1 MFKPHIGD
9 CINPECGRTGVI
21 IPVRRGICQY
31 CNHEEK
37 QRAKF
42 QRSGN
47 ESSDRKNQGGQQKN
61 RGFDVVSS
69 SSSNSLSRSSKKNG
83 GWNAKGRNDNLLKG
97 VGLGHSGICLY
108 NEKGE
113 EINPSHIPSPM
124 VRKPIKKKPIQY
136 RRKRTGEAE
145 VFEEIWNALEEKIC
159 FVCGRQI
166 GEPSASNFA
175 HILPKALNKYP
186 LFKLN
191 PDNIKLFCHDSYS
204 SCHHRFDK
212 EPRSTLKEPMW
223 KKVFELEEKLK
234 EEYKTLKSTL

>member
-9 CINPECGRTGVI
+9 CVECPRKGVI
-21 IPVRRGICQY
+21 IPVKSGLCQY
-31 CNHEEK
+31 CNHERK
-37 QRAKF
+37 QQSKRDSGKITEQWPNGV
-42 QRSGN
+42 QRNST
-47 ESSDRKNQGGQQKN
+47 
-61 RGFDVVSS
+61 SS
-69 SSSNSLSRSSKKNG
+69 SMLRGGRGCKTNVGGTKVSNGEIL
-83 GWNAKGRNDNLLKG
+83 GRDEEG
-97 VGLGHSGICLY
+97 YGSGSGI
-108 NEKGE
+108 EGFIRVGK
-113 EINPSHIPSPM
+113 SSPM

-145 VFEEIWNALEEKIC
+145 IFEEIWSSLEEKVC

-166 GEPSASNFA
+166 GDPSASNFA

-191 PDNIKLFCHDSYS
+191 PNNIKLFCHDSYS

-223 KKVFELEEKLK
+223 HKVFALEEELK
-234 EEYKTLKSTL
+234 QEYKLLKSKP

>member
-1 MFKPHIGD
+1 MFKPFIGN
-9 CINPECGRTGVI
+9 CINQECGRTGVI

-37 QRAKF
+37 QRVKL

-47 ESSDRKNQGGQQKN
+47 ESSDRENQGGQQKD
-61 RGFDVVSS
+61 RGFNVGKT
-69 SSSNSLSRSSKKNG
+69 SSNNSLNRIYEKNRPVLGRDEEGYG
-83 GWNAKGRNDNLLKG
+83 GGSGTEGFIR
-97 VGLGHSGICLY
+97 VGST
-108 NEKGE
+108 
-113 EINPSHIPSPM
+113 SPM

-136 RRKRTGEAE
+136 RRKRTGETE
-145 VFEEIWNALEEKIC
+145 VFKIIWEEATKDSQATC
-159 FVCGRQI
+159 FVCGKNI
-166 GEPSASNFA
+166 MEPAASNFA

-212 EPRSTLKEPMW
+212 EPRSKLKEPMW
-223 KKVFELEEKLK
+223 KKVFELEEQLK
-234 EEYKTLKSTL
+234 EEYKNLKSTL

>member
-1 MFKPHIGD
+1 MFKPFIGD
-9 CINPECGRTGVI
+9 CKNPECRRTGVI

-37 QRAKF
+37 QRAKLH
-42 QRSGN
+42 RSGN
-47 ESSDRKNQGGQQKN
+47 ESSDRENQGGQQKD
-61 RGFDVVSS
+61 RGINMGKT
-69 SSSNSLSRSSKKNG
+69 SSNNSLHRIYEKNRPVLGRDEEGYG
-83 GWNAKGRNDNLLKG
+83 GGSGTEGFIR
-97 VGLGHSGICLY
+97 VGST
-108 NEKGE
+108 
-113 EINPSHIPSPM
+113 SPM
-124 VRKPIKKKPIQY
+124 VRKAIKKKPIQY

-145 VFEEIWNALEEKIC
+145 VFEEIWNALEEKTC
-159 FVCGRQI
+159 YVCGRRI
-166 GEPSASNFA
+166 NEPTPSNFA

-223 KKVFELEEKLK
+223 KKVFELEEQLK
-234 EEYKTLKSTL
+234 EEYKLLKSTL